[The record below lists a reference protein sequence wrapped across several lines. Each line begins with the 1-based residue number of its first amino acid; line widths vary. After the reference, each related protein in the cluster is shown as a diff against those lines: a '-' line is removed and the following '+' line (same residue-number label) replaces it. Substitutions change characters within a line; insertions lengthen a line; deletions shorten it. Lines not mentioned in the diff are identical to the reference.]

1 MVLSELN
8 QNLIIDALQNYK
20 KLFKSKYN
28 IKEIQ
33 DINFALKALSN
44 NIIDIDCFPVVCI
57 SKKDI
62 IHAFSNNSEV
72 KTIVQT
78 MDDGD
83 MRNLASKLADDYCEQ
98 LFRESIKTIFKS
110 NFMKM
115 KGGNLKNDFK

>member
-1 MVLSELN
+1 MTLSELN
-8 QNLIIDALQNYK
+8 QNLIIDALQGYK

-44 NIIDIDCFPVVCI
+44 NLIDLDCFSVTYV
-57 SKKDI
+57 SKDDI

-78 MDDGD
+78 LGDDD
-83 MRNLASKLADDYCEQ
+83 MKYLASKLADDYREQ
-98 LFRESIKTIFKS
+98 LFWDSLRIIFELK
-110 NFMKM
+110 FM
-115 KGGNLKNDFK
+115 

>member
-1 MVLSELN
+1 MTLSELN

-44 NIIDIDCFPVVCI
+44 NIIDIDCFSVVCI

-83 MRNLASKLADDYCEQ
+83 MRHLASKLADDYCEQ

-115 KGGNLKNDFK
+115 KGEHL